1 MMSEDEILNR
11 VVALFPEL
19 TVKELL
25 GSGAEGNVYLVVE
38 ESTGKE
44 LALKVLAKDDKDAIK
59 RFVKE
64 GRLLENF
71 DHPNVVKVYECGE
84 RDKTYFHM
92 MEYCAYDSL
101 LYRIAKVDLDD
112 VEAGTLMIKIAN
124 SVEYIHS
131 QKVLHR
137 DLKPE
142 NIMMTEEGEPK
153 LVDFGL
159 AFCAGE
165 DVTKLPP
172 LGSAGYAPPE
182 IWGHPERVSI
192 QTDVYALGA
201 ILYTILTKVL
211 PDPHNVNFNRL
222 FDRDKGYIPLILKS
236 MSSEPSKRYKTAKEF
251 AKSVQSVVDGHG
263 EPPKIW

>member
-1 MMSEDEILNR
+1 
-11 VVALFPEL
+11 
-19 TVKELL
+19 
-25 GSGAEGNVYLVVE
+25 
-38 ESTGKE
+38 
-44 LALKVLAKDDKDAIK
+44 
-59 RFVKE
+59 
-64 GRLLENF
+64 
-71 DHPNVVKVYECGE
+71 
-84 RDKTYFHM
+84 M

-172 LGSAGYAPPE
+172 LGSAG
-182 IWGHPERVSI
+182 
-192 QTDVYALGA
+192 
-201 ILYTILTKVL
+201 
-211 PDPHNVNFNRL
+211 FNRL